1 MRQLAESANSIRHG
15 AVPTESLTGST
26 SSVTESPCEF
36 MRCAYELIGEPLNLL
51 GGGQRWF
58 RQVLGYE
65 YSPRPDARALVLGA
79 IPWLTRSMCE
89 IVAHTTVVDTSAA
102 MLAMCQS
109 SVGPLALPPSNVAA
123 FVRGNWLSLPESL
136 RGLDLVAGDNSFSFL
151 SYPEHWDELV
161 DVLSRRMTDGSVLFT
176 RVLSVPASH
185 RRLCP
190 AEIVSEALSRRAP
203 VNLTAV
209 RAALLFA
216 HWDERNWIIRPE
228 EALATF
234 EAHQREF
241 DALLYDMPDGAA
253 NDLLSIEKYR
263 STGATYF
270 VPPLAEA
277 IQRFGRHFHVRA
289 VYFGPYEMSQYFP
302 LIVASKDET

>member
-1 MRQLAESANSIRHG
+1 MRQLAESAHAVADG
-15 AVPTESLTGST
+15 AVLTESVTGSMSSPTEWRG
-26 SSVTESPCEF
+26 EF
-36 MRCAYELIGEPLNLL
+36 RYAYELIGEPLNLL
-51 GGGQRWF
+51 AGGQRWF
-58 RQVLGYE
+58 RKVLGCE

-89 IVAHTTVVDTSAA
+89 MVAHTTVVDTSAA

-109 SVGPLALPPSNVAA
+109 WVRPLALPASNAAA
-123 FVRGNWLSLPESL
+123 FVRANWLSLPESL
-136 RGLDLVAGDNSFSFL
+136 QGLDLVVSDNSFSFL
-151 SYPEHWDELV
+151 SYPDHWDELV
-161 DVLSRRMTDGSVLFT
+161 DVLGRRMTDGSVLFA

-190 AEIVSEALSRRAP
+190 AEIVSRALSGRAP

-216 HWDERNWIIRPE
+216 HWDERDWIIRPE
-228 EALATF
+228 DALATF
-234 EAHQREF
+234 ETHRRDF
-241 DALLYDMPDGAA
+241 DPVLCGTRDGAA

-263 STGATYF
+263 GAGATYF

-277 IQRFGRHFHVRA
+277 IQRFGRRFHVRA
-289 VYFGPYEMSQYFP
+289 VYFGPYELSQYFP
-302 LIVASKDET
+302 LIVASRD